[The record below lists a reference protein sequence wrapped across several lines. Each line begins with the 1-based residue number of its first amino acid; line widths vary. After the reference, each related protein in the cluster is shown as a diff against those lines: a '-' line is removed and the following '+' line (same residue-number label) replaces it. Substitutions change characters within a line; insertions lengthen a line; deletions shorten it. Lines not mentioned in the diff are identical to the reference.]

1 MSSNYELT
9 IANKTL
15 SVEIGKLAKQASG
28 SATLRYGDSIILV
41 TASTADARPGLDFF
55 PLTIDFEERM
65 YARGKIPGSFF
76 KREGRPSTDAILICR
91 LTDRPLRPLFP
102 KGFRNE
108 VQVITTPLSAD
119 LENPL
124 DILSINGASLA
135 LSISDIPFDG
145 PLGATRIGYI
155 DGDFVINPTFEQIAE
170 SSLDLIVAGTRN
182 GVMMMES
189 GANQLDEDLVY
200 DAIVKAQEE
209 NLKIVEFQEKIAAE
223 IGKTK
228 TEFVPPQPIE
238 GIEDAVSTIIGDR
251 LNKAVEHSISPEKDT
266 SQIESLKNEA
276 TEQLAETYE
285 SRDVSSV
292 IENLTDEIYRSK
304 MMDGVRPDG
313 RGPLDLRPLSAEVGI
328 VPRAHGTGLFERG
341 ETQALGVV
349 TLGSL
354 GDVQKIDN
362 INPTKTKRFMLH
374 YNFPPYSVGEV
385 GRVGSPK
392 RREIG
397 HGALAERALTGVL
410 PGEED
415 CPYTIRVVSE
425 IMSSNGS
432 TSMATVCASS
442 LALMDAGV
450 AIESPVA
457 GISIGLITDDSEKW
471 LTLTDIQG
479 KEDHIG
485 DMDFKV
491 AGTTRGITAIQ
502 LDMKVKG
509 ISFDVVRAALDQAK
523 EARRQILEVMNS
535 AISEPRAEVSDFA
548 PRIIK
553 ITIPVDKIGAVIG
566 SGGKTIRGI
575 QEATGATVDIQD
587 NGEILIGA
595 VDGDAAAKAVQMVE
609 DLTKEAEIGQIYTGK
624 VVKIL
629 DFGAFVEIL
638 PGKDGMVHISELA
651 NYRVPSVEDVVS
663 LGDEITVIVKDVD
676 PGGRISL
683 SRKALLTDED
693 NPSGDESSEQARTT
707 EDRSSGSDRSQ
718 GRRDQGYNRS
728 GGRNPRGGNRG
739 GNRDGNRGGNRG
751 GNPRKYD

>member
-1 MSSNYELT
+1 MSENYELS
-9 IANKTL
+9 IGNKTL
-15 SVEIGKLAKQASG
+15 SVETGKLAKKANG
-28 SATLRYGDSIILV
+28 SATLRYEDCVILV
-41 TASTADARPGLDFF
+41 TATTSDPRPGLDFF

-108 VQVITTPLSAD
+108 VQIITTPLSAD

-145 PLGATRIGYI
+145 PLGATRMGYI
-155 DGDFVINPTFEQIAE
+155 DGDFVINPTFEQIEE
-170 SSLDLIVAGTRN
+170 SSLDLVVAGTRN

-209 NLKIVEFQEKIAAE
+209 NLKIVEFQEKIASE
-223 IGKTK
+223 IGKLK
-228 TEFVPPQPIE
+228 LEFVPPQPIE

-266 SQIESLKNEA
+266 SQIDSLKNEA
-276 TEQLAETYE
+276 TEQLANKYE
-285 SRDVSSV
+285 SRDIGKV

-362 INPTKTKRFMLH
+362 INPTKSKRFMLH
-374 YNFPPYSVGEV
+374 YNFPPYSVGEC

-397 HGALAERALTGVL
+397 HGALAERALTAVL

-415 CPYTIRVVSE
+415 CPYTIRLVSE
-425 IMSSNGS
+425 IMASNGS

-450 AIESPVA
+450 AIEASVA
-457 GISIGLITDDSEKW
+457 GISIGLITDSNEKW

-491 AGTTRGITAIQ
+491 AGTRRGITAIQ
-502 LDMKVKG
+502 LDMKVRG
-509 ISFDVVRAALDQAK
+509 ISFDVVRAALNQAK
-523 EARRQILEVMNS
+523 EARIQILEVMDS
-535 AISEPRAEVSDFA
+535 TISEPRADVSDFA

-553 ITIPVDKIGAVIG
+553 ITVPVDKIGAVIG

-575 QEATGATVDIQD
+575 QESTGATVDIQD

-595 VDGDAAAKAVQMVE
+595 VDEDSSAKAVQMIE
-609 DLTKEAEIGQIYTGK
+609 DLTKDAEVGQIYTGK

-651 NYRVPSVEDVVS
+651 NHRVASVEDVVS
-663 LGDEITVIVKDVD
+663 VGEEMTVIVKEVAN
-676 PGGRISL
+676 GRISL

-693 NPSGDESSEQARTT
+693 NPSGDESSGQARTN
-707 EDRSSGSDRSQ
+707 EEGSSGSDRSQ
-718 GRRDQGYNRS
+718 GRRDQGYNRP
-728 GGRNPRGGNRG
+728 GGRNPRSGNRG
-739 GNRDGNRGGNRG
+739 N
-751 GNPRKYD
+751 NPRKYD

>member
-1 MSSNYELT
+1 MSSQYELT

-15 SVEIGKLAKQASG
+15 SVETGKLAKKANG

-41 TASTADARPGLDFF
+41 TATTSDARPGTDFF

-108 VQVITTPLSAD
+108 VQIITTPLSAD

-155 DGDFVINPTFEQIAE
+155 DGEFIINPTFEQISE
-170 SSLDLIVAGTRN
+170 SSLDLIVAGTRD

-209 NLKIVEFQEKIAAE
+209 NIKLVEFQEKIVAE
-223 IGKTK
+223 IGKGK
-228 TEFVPPQPIE
+228 TEFVPPAPTE
-238 GIEDAVSTIIGDR
+238 GVEEEVLAIISDR
-251 LNKAVEHSISPEKDT
+251 LKKAVEHSISPEKDT
-266 SQIESLKNEA
+266 SQIELLKNEA
-276 TEQLAETYE
+276 LEKLEDKFE
-285 SRDVSSV
+285 PNEISNV
-292 IENLTDEIYRSK
+292 IESLSDEVYRLK
-304 MMDGVRPDG
+304 MMEGVRPDG

-362 INPTKTKRFMLH
+362 INPDTTKRFLLH

-397 HGALAERALTGVL
+397 HGALAERALTSVL

-415 CPYTIRVVSE
+415 CPYTIRVVTE

-457 GISIGLITDDSEKW
+457 GISIGLITDGADKW

-491 AGTTRGITAIQ
+491 AGTKRGVTAIQ

-509 ISFDVVRAALDQAK
+509 ISFDVVRSALDQAK
-523 EARRQILEVMNS
+523 DARMQILEVMEG
-535 AISEPRAEVSDFA
+535 AIAEPRGEVSDFA

-575 QEATGATVDIQD
+575 QETTGATVDIQD

-595 VDGDAAAKAVQMVE
+595 VDGDSSAKAVQMIE
-609 DLTKEAEIGQIYTGK
+609 DLTKEAEVGQIYTGK

-683 SRKALLTDED
+683 SRKALLTDDD
-693 NPSGDESSEQARTT
+693 NSSEHQSQ
-707 EDRSSGSDRSQ
+707 EKPGGNDEGFSEPDRSR

-728 GGRNPRGGNRG
+728 RGRNPRGGNRG
-739 GNRDGNRGGNRG
+739 QSRRRHD
-751 GNPRKYD
+751 

>member
-1 MSSNYELT
+1 MLSNYELT

-15 SVEIGKLAKQASG
+15 SVETGKLAKKANG

-41 TASTADARPGLDFF
+41 TATESAARPGLDFF

-108 VQVITTPLSAD
+108 VQIITTPLSAD

-135 LSISDIPFDG
+135 LTISDIPFDG
-145 PLGATRIGYI
+145 PLGATRMGYI

-170 SSLDLIVAGTRN
+170 SSLDLIVAGTRD

-209 NLKIVEFQEKIAAE
+209 NLKLVEFQEKIAAD
-223 IGKTK
+223 IGKEK
-228 TEFVPPQPIE
+228 TEFVPPQPTE
-238 GIEDAVSTIIGDR
+238 GIGDEVSAIIGDR
-251 LNKAVEHSISPEKDT
+251 LQKAVEHSISPEKDT
-266 SQIESLKNEA
+266 SQIDALKIEA
-276 TEQLAETYE
+276 TEKLVDKYE
-285 SRDVSSV
+285 SAEIGNV

-362 INPTKTKRFMLH
+362 INPASTKRFLLH
-374 YNFPPYSVGEV
+374 YNFPHYSVGEV

-397 HGALAERALTGVL
+397 HGALAERALTAVL

-415 CPYTIRVVSE
+415 CPYTIRVVTE

-432 TSMATVCASS
+432 TSMASVCSSS

-457 GISIGLITDDSEKW
+457 GISIGLITDESDKW

-491 AGTTRGITAIQ
+491 AGTKRGVTAIQ

-509 ISFDVVRAALDQAK
+509 ISFDVVRSALDQAK
-523 EARRQILEVMNS
+523 EARIQILKVMED
-535 AISEPRAEVSDFA
+535 AISEPRAEVSDYA

-595 VDGDAAAKAVQMVE
+595 VDGEASAKAVQMIE
-609 DLTKEAEIGQIYTGK
+609 DLTKDAEVGQIYTGK

-693 NPSGDESSEQARTT
+693 NSSEGQSQEKPDSNDEGFSER
-707 EDRSSGSDRSQ
+707 DRSR

-728 GGRNPRGGNRG
+728 RGRNPRGGNRG
-739 GNRDGNRGGNRG
+739 QSRRRHD
-751 GNPRKYD
+751 

>member
-1 MSSNYELT
+1 MLSNYELT

-15 SVEIGKLAKQASG
+15 SVETGKLAKKANG

-41 TASTADARPGLDFF
+41 TATESAARPGLDFF

-108 VQVITTPLSAD
+108 VQIITTPLSAD

-135 LSISDIPFDG
+135 LTISDIPFDG

-170 SSLDLIVAGTRN
+170 SSLDLIVAGTRD

-209 NLKIVEFQEKIAAE
+209 NLKIVEFQEKIAAD
-223 IGKTK
+223 IGKAK
-228 TEFVPPQPIE
+228 TEFVPPQPTQ
-238 GIEDAVSTIIGDR
+238 GIGDEVSAIIGDR
-251 LNKAVEHSISPEKDT
+251 LQKAVEHSISPEKDT
-266 SQIESLKNEA
+266 SQIDSLKSEA
-276 TEQLAETYE
+276 TEKLVDKYE
-285 SRDVSSV
+285 SAEIGNV

-349 TLGSL
+349 TLGST

-362 INPTKTKRFMLH
+362 INPVSTKRFLMH

-397 HGALAERALTGVL
+397 HGALAERALTAVL

-415 CPYTIRVVSE
+415 CPYTIRVVAE
-425 IMSSNGS
+425 IMASNGS

-457 GISIGLITDDSEKW
+457 GISIGLITDETEKW

-491 AGTTRGITAIQ
+491 AGTNRGITAIQ

-509 ISFDVVRAALDQAK
+509 ISFDVVRSALDQAK
-523 EARRQILEVMNS
+523 DARSQILKVMEE
-535 AISEPRAEVSDFA
+535 AISEPRAEVSDYA

-595 VDGDAAAKAVQMVE
+595 VDGEASAKAVQMIE
-609 DLTKEAEIGQIYTGK
+609 DLTKDAEVGQIYTGK

-693 NPSGDESSEQARTT
+693 DSSEGQSQEKRDGND
-707 EDRSSGSDRSQ
+707 EGFSESDRSR

-728 GGRNPRGGNRG
+728 RGRNPRGGNRG
-739 GNRDGNRGGNRG
+739 QSRRRHD
-751 GNPRKYD
+751 

>member
-1 MSSNYELT
+1 MLSNYELT

-15 SVEIGKLAKQASG
+15 SVETGKLAKKANG

-41 TASTADARPGLDFF
+41 TATESAARPGLDFF

-108 VQVITTPLSAD
+108 VQIITTPLSAD

-135 LSISDIPFDG
+135 LTISDIPFDG
-145 PLGATRIGYI
+145 PLGATRMGYI

-170 SSLDLIVAGTRN
+170 SSLDLIVAGTRD

-209 NLKIVEFQEKIAAE
+209 NLKLVEFQEKIAAD
-223 IGKTK
+223 IGKEK
-228 TEFVPPQPIE
+228 TEFVPPQPTE
-238 GIEDAVSTIIGDR
+238 GIGDEVSAIIGDR
-251 LNKAVEHSISPEKDT
+251 LQKAVEHSISPEKDT
-266 SQIESLKNEA
+266 SQIDALKIEA
-276 TEQLAETYE
+276 TEKLVDKYE
-285 SRDVSSV
+285 SAEIGNV

-362 INPTKTKRFMLH
+362 INPASTKRFLLH

-397 HGALAERALTGVL
+397 HGALAERALTAVL

-415 CPYTIRVVSE
+415 CPYTIRVVTE

-432 TSMATVCASS
+432 TSMASVCSSS

-457 GISIGLITDDSEKW
+457 GISIGLITDESEKW

-491 AGTTRGITAIQ
+491 AGTKRGVTAIQ

-509 ISFDVVRAALDQAK
+509 ISFDVVRSALDQAK
-523 EARRQILEVMNS
+523 EARIQILKVMED
-535 AISEPRAEVSDFA
+535 AISEPRAEVSDYA

-595 VDGDAAAKAVQMVE
+595 VDGEASAKAVQMIE
-609 DLTKEAEIGQIYTGK
+609 DLTKDAEVGQIYTGK

-693 NPSGDESSEQARTT
+693 NSSEGQSQEKPDSNDEGFSER
-707 EDRSSGSDRSQ
+707 DRSR

-728 GGRNPRGGNRG
+728 RGRNPRGGNRG
-739 GNRDGNRGGNRG
+739 QSRRRHD
-751 GNPRKYD
+751 

>member
-1 MSSNYELT
+1 MLSNYELT

-15 SVEIGKLAKQASG
+15 SVETGKLAKKANG

-41 TASTADARPGLDFF
+41 TATESAARPGLDFF

-108 VQVITTPLSAD
+108 VQIITTPLSAD

-135 LSISDIPFDG
+135 LTISDIPFDG
-145 PLGATRIGYI
+145 PLGATRMGYI

-170 SSLDLIVAGTRN
+170 SSLDLIVAGTRD

-209 NLKIVEFQEKIAAE
+209 NLKLVEFQEKIAAD
-223 IGKTK
+223 IGKEK
-228 TEFVPPQPIE
+228 TEFVPPQPTE
-238 GIEDAVSTIIGDR
+238 GIGDEVSAIIGDR
-251 LNKAVEHSISPEKDT
+251 LQKAVEHSISPEKDT
-266 SQIESLKNEA
+266 SQIDALKSEA
-276 TEQLAETYE
+276 TEKLVDKYE
-285 SRDVSSV
+285 SAEIGNV

-362 INPTKTKRFMLH
+362 INPASTKRFLLH

-397 HGALAERALTGVL
+397 HGALAERALTAVL

-415 CPYTIRVVSE
+415 CPYTIRVVTE

-432 TSMATVCASS
+432 TSMASVCSSS

-457 GISIGLITDDSEKW
+457 GISIGLITDESEKW

-491 AGTTRGITAIQ
+491 AGTKRGVTAIQ

-509 ISFDVVRAALDQAK
+509 ISFDVVRSALDQAK
-523 EARRQILEVMNS
+523 EARIQILKVMED
-535 AISEPRAEVSDFA
+535 AISEPRAEVSDYA

-595 VDGDAAAKAVQMVE
+595 VDGEASAKAVQMIE
-609 DLTKEAEIGQIYTGK
+609 DLTKDAEVGQIYTGK

-693 NPSGDESSEQARTT
+693 NSSEGQSQEKPDSNDEGFSER
-707 EDRSSGSDRSQ
+707 DRSR

-728 GGRNPRGGNRG
+728 RGRNPRGGNRG
-739 GNRDGNRGGNRG
+739 QSRRRHD
-751 GNPRKYD
+751 